1 MNAFSG
7 FLRGI
12 ALVAALAVCGC
23 ATKGSY
29 TSLDL
34 DLLPCESGDS
44 PKFFHSIEFDADGAQ
59 RYPSQLQAIEERYRK
74 RVTDVVVF
82 VHGWNKNP
90 TSAERDY
97 QDFLCRLHGKMRDD
111 IGDQKRKG
119 GLLVI
124 GVFWPST
131 ISNRPRDPLLLKPVS
146 YFTIRD
152 RADHIART
160 GMYRLLHRI
169 GELNE
174 RQSSGT
180 PVRVQ
185 LIGHS
190 FGARMTVAA
199 LEKLDRDGLLSGF
212 LQSAGSTNVMLLN
225 AAVAPDRFLWIPDT
239 IRLSGKG
246 AARSGDAP
254 QTSYLFN
261 VHSYN
266 DSATRRLFPLA
277 SLFNDEPATCAAGA
291 CGVPQFVTIPLNEA
305 GELVVSEA
313 GCRNASRRINAW
325 NIDATQVVFSHT
337 DIYKGRIATL
347 ISRLAY
353 DEAMKAE
360 LPGGDC
366 S

>member
-1 MNAFSG
+1 MSAFSG
-7 FLRGI
+7 ILRC
-12 ALVAALAVCGC
+12 AVLVAAMSVCGC

-44 PKFFHSIEFDADGAQ
+44 PRFFHSIEFDADGTQ
-59 RYPSQLQAIEERYRK
+59 RYPSQLQAIEARYRK

-111 IGDQKRKG
+111 IGEQKRAG

-131 ISNRPRDPLLLKPVS
+131 ISNRPKDPLLLKPAS

-160 GMYRLLHRI
+160 GMYRFLRRI

-174 RQSSGT
+174 QQSSVM

-190 FGARMTVAA
+190 FGARMTVAS
-199 LEKLDRDGLLSGF
+199 LEKLHKDGQLPGF
-212 LQSAGSTNVMLLN
+212 LHSAGSTNVMLLN

-246 AARSGDAP
+246 VMRSGDTQ

-266 DSATRRLFPLA
+266 DSATRWLFPMA

-291 CGVPQFVTIPLNEA
+291 CGVPQFATIPLDEA
-305 GELVVSEA
+305 GELIVS
-313 GCRNASRRINAW
+313 GCRNVAKNINAW
-325 NIDATQVVFSHT
+325 NIDATEVVSSHT

-360 LPGGDC
+360 LPGDDC
-366 S
+366 N